1 VVTAGVLVE
10 RARASASLSDL
21 GPTGWQ
27 AGLDHL
33 LAAVEHDV
41 RDGDAVARI
50 EALIVDRLVTRLRV
64 EAWYSEHGAEARHR
78 VEGPLVVLGLPRT
91 GTTALHYLLSVDPQF
106 RYLRSWELNEPVP
119 PPDIATEATDPR
131 RPREDPSPDVRH
143 IAGVDGPAEDF
154 PIHALAFDHAELTLP
169 VPSHSRWWRTTARH
183 DSLFPY
189 HERILR
195 LLHSHRPPEAWL
207 LKMPAY
213 LFLLPELASQYP
225 DARFVMTHRDPV
237 TVMAS
242 TCSTVAAARRKR
254 TPTWSPD
261 ADFGPSLLEHWS
273 EGMRSGMAARDA
285 LGEKSFIDVAQ
296 HELETDSLGVAE
308 RVYDRANLTIND
320 EVRAAMVRWAAANQ
334 RGSRGS
340 HRYTAEEYGLAPA
353 EINESFALYLE
364 RFGELCA
371 REG

>member
-1 VVTAGVLVE
+1 MVEADVLVE
-10 RARASASLSDL
+10 RARTSADLSDL

-27 AGLDHL
+27 TGLDHL
-33 LAAVEHDV
+33 LTAVERDV
-41 RDGDAVARI
+41 RDREAVTRI

-64 EAWYSEHGAEARHR
+64 EAWYAEHGTEADHR
-78 VEGPLVVLGLPRT
+78 VEGPLVVFGLPRT

-106 RYLRSWELNEPVP
+106 RYLRSWEVNDPVP
-119 PPDIATEATDPR
+119 PPNIMTEASDPR
-131 RPREDPSPDVRH
+131 RPREDLSPDVRH
-143 IAGVDGPAEDF
+143 IAGVDGPAEDW

-169 VPSHSRWWRTTARH
+169 VPSHSRWWRDASH

-213 LFLLPELASQYP
+213 LFLLPELAAHYP

-242 TCSTVAAARRKR
+242 TCSTIAAARRKR

-261 ADFGPSLLEHWS
+261 TEFGRVARALVRGH
-273 EGMRSGMAARDA
+273 AARA
-285 LGEKSFIDVAQ
+285 GG
-296 HELETDSLGVAE
+296 T
-308 RVYDRANLTIND
+308 
-320 EVRAAMVRWAAANQ
+320 
-334 RGSRGS
+334 
-340 HRYTAEEYGLAPA
+340 
-353 EINESFALYLE
+353 
-364 RFGELCA
+364 
-371 REG
+371 